1 MKDLNIRGKTIKYL
15 EENIEE
21 NLHDFG
27 FGNVFLRYDTKSTSN
42 NKKLDKLDFAKI

>member
-27 FGNVFLRYDTKSTSN
+27 FGNTF
-42 NKKLDKLDFAKI
+42 LDKAAKVQSTKE